1 MTSRRRLAAV
11 LVAIFAAAGGL
22 VALVWA
28 LQRSLVFV
36 PDTTP
41 VGSATERIEGGRDL
55 TFTTSDGVELGAWLI
70 PSDTAVDRE
79 TAVLYAPGNGGNR
92 EGRLGIARHLAEEGF
107 TVLLLDYR
115 GYGGNEGSPS
125 EEGLARDAV
134 AAAEALA
141 DEGFAP
147 ERTLY
152 LGESIGTGV
161 VARLQSTHPPAGV
174 LLRSPFTDFTA
185 VAREHY
191 GWPGGALLRDRFP
204 VVEYLADSEV
214 PVTVVHGTDDDIV
227 PSALSVEVAASAG
240 NPYEEL
246 VLDGVGH
253 NDAVMF
259 GRPVAE
265 AMARLADDAIAR

>member
-11 LVAIFAAAGGL
+11 IATIVAAAGGV
-22 VALVWA
+22 VALAWA

-41 VGSATERIEGGRDL
+41 VGSAAQAVEGGRDL
-55 TFTTSDGVELGAWLI
+55 AFTASDGVELVAWLV
-70 PSDTAVDRE
+70 PPDPTADRE
-79 TAVLYAPGNGGNR
+79 AAVLYAPGNGGNR
-92 EGRLGIARHLAEEGF
+92 EGRLGIARQLAGEGF
-107 TVLLLDYR
+107 TVLLMDYR

-125 EEGLARDAV
+125 QGGLARDAV

-141 DEGFAP
+141 NEGFVP

-174 LLRSPFTDFTA
+174 LLRSPFTDFAA

-191 GWPGGALLRDRFP
+191 GWPGAALLRDRFP
-204 VVEYLADSEV
+204 VVEYLAESDV

-227 PSALSVEVAASAG
+227 PSVLSAEVAASTA
-240 NPYEEL
+240 NLHEEL

-259 GRPVAE
+259 GRPIAE
-265 AMARLADDAIAR
+265 AMSRLADAAVPR